1 MTTGLPL
8 ANASSWF
15 RGQTLR
21 FKTTFYDFDNNIIQP
36 ASAEV
41 IVFYSSVSADDQ
53 ELTIPMAQQQ
63 PGNPLTAWIAT
74 LDTRNFAAGHKVQW
88 SVNTPSATQAAVQD
102 GSFML
107 TANQANQPTF

>member
-15 RGQTLR
+15 RGQSLR

-41 IVFYSSVSADDQ
+41 VVFYSSTTLDDQ
-53 ELTIPMAQQQ
+53 EIILPMAQQQ
-63 PGNPLTAWIAT
+63 PGNPQTAWIAV
-74 LDTRNFAAGHKVQW
+74 LDTRNFAPGHQVQW
-88 SVNTPSATQAAVQD
+88 SINTPLAGQAAVQD
-102 GSFML
+102 GSFLL